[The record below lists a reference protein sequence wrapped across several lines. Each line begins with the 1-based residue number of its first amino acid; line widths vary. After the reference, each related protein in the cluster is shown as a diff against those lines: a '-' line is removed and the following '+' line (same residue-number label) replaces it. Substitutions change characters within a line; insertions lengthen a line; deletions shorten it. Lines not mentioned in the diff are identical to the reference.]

1 MCPAKNQGVGIKTK
15 SLLALPARS
24 LATLVVLVMGFALDA
39 IGSPLV
45 LSTSPAGTA
54 FRRPA
59 PNVIVSVDDSRS
71 MDVSGMATLRS
82 ALKSTFSEANVPDG
96 SIRLAWQAMTG
107 CYTIPA
113 GGDCKNQNAMR
124 VLDAMQRGRFQQ
136 WIDTLA
142 PQGATPSHRMLFN
155 AGQYLKLSPSIDSP
169 WASVPGVTQQPM
181 LSCRKAYNLFMT
193 DGGWNNTTSWDAA
206 DSAVARSIGNRD
218 GTTGTLG
225 DGKTVY
231 DVAIDSTNIYR
242 DRFGTSALPTLS
254 DLAFYFW
261 ATDLQPSLAN
271 DVPTKIVH
279 KGDQTFT
286 GDGSSRTV
294 PEFWNPRNDPAT
306 WQHMTTYTVGFNAA
320 ANWNATKATPKFGT
334 DTWTGGDYAALM
346 TGRAH
351 WSDPIDGDETSR
363 MPELWHAA
371 LNGRGKFVPAPTAD
385 SLAAAFKDILD
396 SIAADKSSPIS
407 SVSVSASSTRLDAA
421 VFTSSYDPA
430 AWSGAITAH
439 KLAAGTGVA
448 SADGLWGTV
457 PATAT
462 SAAKPISTATLMDD
476 IAFSPNARVVMSAR
490 RSPAAGDSSAVN
502 GISFVWSA
510 LATAQQRVLD
520 TSNATVDG
528 LGKERLAFVRG
539 ARDDEESNG
548 GNFRNR
554 DSRHGDV
561 VNSKPWHVAG
571 KPGAGYSANGYAAFR
586 AASSSRSSMLY
597 VGAND
602 GMLHGFSVAD
612 GKERLAYV
620 PMAAYAGLSQLTQ
633 AGYAHRYFVD
643 GSPLAGDLHVRG
655 SWKTYLAGF
664 MGAGGK
670 GYFVLDVTD
679 PSAFVAGNAGN
690 IVVLDQTASAASSSD
705 ADMGYIFSEPV
716 REQGDTSVTRQITQ
730 LNDGRWALV
739 TGNGYNSTRENAVLM
754 IQYLDGA
761 RELRKVHAT
770 NESGLTG
777 NGLSAPR
784 LVDLNGD
791 NVPDVAYAGDLLGHL
806 WKFDLSA
813 ASPSDWKTAFD
824 GAPLYAAT
832 SASAASAPSQPQPIT
847 SAPVW
852 LPHPK
857 GGVMVVFGTGANLT
871 DADRTDKAVQTVYGV
886 YDNTAVSRS
895 AGKLALTGGSHLTG
909 GRGALVQQTIGSV
922 AAAVIASGSGNASP
936 LWSVSSNPVDY
947 AGSPAKRGWYLDL
960 PPGERVLGNL
970 NWFDGQLIDVSSA
983 VPAAGEDIT
992 RETCSPTLTGARNFL
1007 TTINAINGSAPKS
1020 EIYASAGAVGAT
1032 SATGVASRNE
1042 TGVRSGL
1049 RDSATN
1055 TEKAICAA
1063 GQICTDRKLLG
1074 RSALRPSWRQM
1085 Q

>member
-1 MCPAKNQGVGIKTK
+1 MLVAFNIGVT
-15 SLLALPARS
+15 
-24 LATLVVLVMGFALDA
+24 LDA
-39 IGSPLV
+39 NGSPLV
-45 LSTSPAGTA
+45 LSTSPAGTTY
-54 FRRPA
+54 RQPA

-71 MDVSGMATLRS
+71 MGVRGMATLRS
-82 ALKSTFSEANVPDG
+82 ALRDTFSTTNVPDG

-113 GGDCKNQNAMR
+113 GGDCKNQNALK
-124 VLDAMQRGRFQQ
+124 VLDAAQRGRFQL
-136 WIDTLA
+136 WVDTLV
-142 PQGATPSHRMLFN
+142 PQGATPSHRMIFN
-155 AGQYLKLSPSIDSP
+155 AGQYLKSAPGVDSP
-169 WASVPGVTQQPM
+169 WASMPGSIQEPM

-206 DSAVARSIGNRD
+206 DSPAAQSIGNRD
-218 GTTGTLG
+218 GTTGKLG

-231 DVAIDSTNIYR
+231 DVASDGTAIYR
-242 DRFGTSALPTLS
+242 DRFGTSPLPTLS
-254 DLAFYFW
+254 DLAFHYW

-271 DVPTKIVH
+271 DVPANIIH

-286 GDGSSRTV
+286 SDGIDGRITKTI

-320 ANWNATKATPKFGT
+320 ANWNDTRATPKFGL

-346 TGRAH
+346 TGRTH
-351 WSDPIDGDETSR
+351 WTDAIGGDDTTR
-363 MPELWHAA
+363 MPELWHMA
-371 LNGRGKFVPAPTAD
+371 LNGRGKFVPAPTAS
-385 SLAAAFKDILD
+385 SLAVAFKDILD
-396 SIAADKSSPIS
+396 SIAADKSSPVS

-421 VFTSSYDPA
+421 VFTSTYHPTS
-430 AWSGAITAH
+430 WSGAITAH
-439 KLAAGTGVA
+439 KLAAGTGIA
-448 SADGLWGTV
+448 SPEGLWGTV

-462 SAAKPISTATLMDD
+462 SAAKPVSTD
-476 IAFSPNARVVMSAR
+476 ILLDAPGFSPSARVVMSAR
-490 RSPAAGDSSAVN
+490 RPPAAGASTTVN

-510 LATAQQRVLD
+510 LATAQQRALD

-539 ARDDEESNG
+539 FRDDEESNG

-571 KPGAGYSANGYAAFR
+571 KAGAGYTANGYAAFR
-586 AASSSRSSMLY
+586 AASTSRPSMLY

-602 GMLHGFSVAD
+602 GMLHGFSVAN
-612 GKERLAYV
+612 GKEKLAYV
-620 PMAAYAGLSQLTQ
+620 PLAVYEGLSQLTQ
-633 AGYAHRYFVD
+633 PGYAHRYFVD
-643 GSPLAGDLHVRG
+643 GSPLAGDLFVVG

-690 IVVLDQTASAASSSD
+690 IVVLDQSASAGTSTD

-716 REQGDTSVTRQITQ
+716 REQGDTAVTRQIAQ

-739 TGNGYNSTRENAVLM
+739 TGNGYNSARENAVLLV
-754 IQYLDGA
+754 QYLDGA
-761 RELRKVHAT
+761 RELRKIYAT
-770 NESGLTG
+770 TENGLTG

-791 NVPDVAYAGDLLGHL
+791 NVPDVAYAGDLLGNL

-813 ASPSDWKTAFD
+813 SAPSEWKTAFN
-824 GAPLYAAT
+824 GAPLYSAT
-832 SASAASAPSQPQPIT
+832 SAATASVQGRPQPIT

-871 DADRTDKAVQTVYGV
+871 DADRTDASVQTVYGV
-886 YDNTAVSRS
+886 YDNTVVTRS
-895 AGKLALTGGSHLTG
+895 AGKLALTGGSVLTV
-909 GRGALVQQTIGSV
+909 GRGALVQQTIGSIATAV
-922 AAAVIASGSGNASP
+922 TAASASEPGSRSP
-936 LWSVSSNPVDY
+936 LWAVSSNPVDY
-947 AGSPAKRGWYLDL
+947 AGLPPKRGWYIDL

-970 NWFDGQLIDVSSA
+970 TWFDGQLIDVAST
-983 VPAAGEDIT
+983 VPAAGPDIT
-992 RETCSPTLTGARNFL
+992 RETCSPNITGARHFL

-1020 EIYASAGAVGAT
+1020 DIYAYAGTVSTTGA
-1032 SATGVASRNE
+1032 AGVASRSE
-1042 TGVRSGL
+1042 TGVRSSI

-1063 GQICTDRKLLG
+1063 GQICTDRKLLA
-1074 RSALRPSWRQM
+1074 RTALRPSWRQM

>member
-1 MCPAKNQGVGIKTK
+1 M
-15 SLLALPARS
+15 LARS
-24 LATLVVLVMGFALDA
+24 ALSLAMLVVFNVGSALDA
-39 IGSPLV
+39 HGSPLV

-54 FRRPA
+54 SRQPA

-82 ALKSTFSEANVPDG
+82 ALKDTFSAANLPDG
-96 SIRLAWQAMTG
+96 SIRLAWQAMTS

-113 GGDCKNQNAMR
+113 GDDCKNQNALR
-124 VLDAMQRGRFQQ
+124 VLDAVQRGRFQQ
-136 WIDTLA
+136 WVDTLV
-142 PQGATPSHRMLFN
+142 PQGATPSHRMIFN
-155 AGQYLKLSPSIDSP
+155 AGQYLKSAPGVDSP
-169 WASVPGVTQQPM
+169 WASVPGTTQEPM

-193 DGGWNNTTSWDAA
+193 DGGWNSTTSWDAA
-206 DSAVARSIGNRD
+206 DSAAARSIGNRD

-225 DGKTVY
+225 DRTTAY
-231 DVAIDSTNIYR
+231 DVASDSTAVYR

-254 DLAFYFW
+254 DLAFHFW

-271 DVPTKIVH
+271 DVPAKIAH

-286 GDGSSRTV
+286 SDGSSRTIS
-294 PEFWNPRNDPAT
+294 EFWNPRNDPAT

-320 ANWNATKATPKFGT
+320 ANWNGTSATPKFGT

-346 TGRAH
+346 TGRTRWTDA
-351 WSDPIDGDETSR
+351 IDGDETTR
-363 MPELWHAA
+363 MPELWHMA
-371 LNGRGKFVPAPTAD
+371 LNGRGKFVPAPTAS
-385 SLAAAFKDILD
+385 SLGVAFKDILD
-396 SIAADKSSPIS
+396 SIAADKSSPVS
-407 SVSVSASSTRLDAA
+407 SVSVSANSTRLDAA

-430 AWSGAITAH
+430 GWSGAITAH

-448 SADGLWGTV
+448 SPDGLWGTV

-462 SAAKPISTATLMDD
+462 SVAKPVSTATLMDD
-476 IAFSPNARVVMSAR
+476 TAFSPHVRVVMSAR
-490 RSPAAGDSSAVN
+490 RPPAAGDSSAVN

-510 LATAQQRVLD
+510 LATAQQRALD

-539 ARDDEESNG
+539 FRDDEQSNG

-561 VNSKPWHVAG
+561 VNSRPWYVAS
-571 KPGAGYSANGYAAFR
+571 KASAGYSANGYAAFR

-620 PMAAYAGLSQLTQ
+620 PMAAYAGLSELTQ
-633 AGYAHRYFVD
+633 PGYAHRYFVD
-643 GSPLAGDLHVRG
+643 GSPLAGDLYVG
-655 SWKTYLAGF
+655 GGWKTYLAGF

-690 IVVLDQTASAASSSD
+690 IVVLDQTAAAGTSAD

-716 REQGDTSVTRQITQ
+716 REQGDTAVTRQITQ

-761 RELRKVHAT
+761 RELRKIHAT
-770 NESGLTG
+770 SESGLTG

-791 NVPDVAYAGDLLGHL
+791 NVPDVAYAGDLLGNL

-813 ASPSDWKTAFD
+813 TAPSEWKTAFN
-824 GAPLYAAT
+824 GAPLYSAGSAAT
-832 SASAASAPSQPQPIT
+832 AGVPGRPQAIT

-852 LPHPK
+852 LPHPR

-871 DADRTDKAVQTVYGV
+871 DADRTDTSVQTVYGV
-886 YDNTAVSRS
+886 YDNAAVTRS
-895 AGKLALTGGSHLTG
+895 AGKLVLTGGSALTGGRSL
-909 GRGALVQQTIGSV
+909 LVQQTIGSI
-922 AAAVIASGSGNASP
+922 AAAVATSASGSASP
-936 LWSVSSNPVDY
+936 LWAVSSNPVDY

-960 PPGERVLGNL
+960 PAGERVLGNL
-970 NWFDGQLIDVSSA
+970 TWFDGQLVDVAST
-983 VPAAGEDIT
+983 VPAAGADIT
-992 RETCSPTLTGARNFL
+992 RETCSPTITGARNFL

-1020 EIYASAGAVGAT
+1020 DIYAYVGAAGASNAT
-1032 SATGVASRNE
+1032 HVASRSE
-1042 TGVRSGL
+1042 TGVRSSV

-1055 TEKAICAA
+1055 TEKAVCAA

-1074 RSALRPSWRQM
+1074 RTALRPSWRQM